1 MRVLG
6 FTLVLLVNLVA
17 SIAFASL
24 FVSKST
30 AKPLQSKAQQV
41 EPVQFVSQSDFL
53 MGP

>member
-1 MRVLG
+1 MRAAG
-6 FTLVLLVNLVA
+6 FLLVLLVNLVA

-30 AKPLQSKAQQV
+30 TKPVKPKAQQV
-41 EPVQFVSQSDFL
+41 EHTHFMGQSDFL